1 MPEEK
6 FNFKKILMAAASL
19 FILVLIVFFIIMSLN
34 EWDKRTY
41 AGPDVLTISAAGQGE
56 VFVKPDI
63 AQISFTIQKE
73 KISLLDAQNEASVAS
88 NKLTNFLKSSGIE
101 EKDIKTTNYSISP
114 RYDYLENTGRI
125 FRGYDVSETIEVKI
139 RKIDDTGK
147 ILSGAANNG
156 ADQVGQV
163 SFTIDDQEAVKRQAR
178 EKAII
183 DAKQKADKLANDL
196 GLKIVRLVGFYESGG
211 DYYPVAMMKES
222 SSVLGMGGGIAPSIP
237 TGENKVTI
245 NVSLTYQMK

>member
-88 NKLTNFLKSSGIE
+88 NKLTDFLKSSGIE
-101 EKDIKTTNYSISP
+101 DKDIKTTNYSIYP
-114 RYDYLENTGRI
+114 RYDYLENSGRI

-163 SFTIDDQEAVKRQAR
+163 SFTIDDQEAVKREAR

-183 DAKQKADKLANDL
+183 DAKQKANKLANDL
-196 GLKIVRLVGFYESGG
+196 GLKIVRLIGFYESGG

-222 SSVLGMGGGIAPSIP
+222 SSILGMGGAATPSIP
-237 TGENKVTI
+237 SGENKVTV